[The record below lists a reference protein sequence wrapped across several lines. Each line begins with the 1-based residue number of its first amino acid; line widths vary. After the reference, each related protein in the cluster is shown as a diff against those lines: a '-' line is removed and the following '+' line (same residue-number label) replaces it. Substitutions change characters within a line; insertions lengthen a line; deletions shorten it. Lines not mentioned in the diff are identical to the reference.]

1 MHHEGLLCI
10 LILNVPCEEVSQK
23 STNCLTDPAALFEE
37 QLPLKPGHTD
47 QALNPSAWPRS
58 PSSQRGAARWR
69 CCQSLSPSPLFFPP
83 VDPFFCEMIWYQSVS
98 LRQYLFRDS
107 QRSLPVQWLHWKK
120 LISNVCAA
128 LIIFEANFL
137 FLFYL
142 FAFVA
147 CWAQGNM
154 F

>member
-10 LILNVPCEEVSQK
+10 LILNVPCEEASQR

-47 QALNPSAWPRS
+47 QAPNPSAWPRS

-69 CCQSLSPSPLFFPP
+69 RYQSLSPSPSLLFFSSSRPI
-83 VDPFFCEMIWYQSVS
+83 FCEMIWYQSVS

-120 LISNVCAA
+120 WFLMFA
-128 LIIFEANFL
+128 LHWSFLKPTFYSFL
-137 FLFYL
+137 FICIRCLL
-142 FAFVA
+142 GAR
-147 CWAQGNM
+147 
-154 F
+154 